1 MRITRRSALIL
12 LLLLTQPVTVA
23 AQQAADSAA
32 RVDRIF
38 ERWNTKESPGCA
50 VGVERDG
57 RTILSR
63 AYGMA
68 DLEHDVVNSPATIFE
83 AGSVSKQFTAA
94 AIQLLAMQGELSLDD
109 EVRKHVPEL
118 PDYGAPLTI
127 RHMMTHTSGLRDWGS
142 IAGISGWPRGARAH
156 THAHVLDIVSRQ
168 RALNFPS
175 GSEYS
180 YSNTGYNLQAMI
192 VERVSGMPFAEFTR
206 WHLFEP
212 LGMTNTQWRDDYTR
226 IVKGRSVAYSTRDS
240 GFAID
245 MPFENVHGNGG
256 LLTTVGDLLIWN
268 QNLETGKVGGPGF
281 LEAMH
286 RQMRLSSGRQIA
298 YASGLFVADYNGLRE
313 VYHAGA
319 TAGYRAFLARYP
331 DQRLSVALL
340 CNVGNANPGGLGRQI
355 ADVFLPRRAARAQQ
369 AQAPKRVTVPA
380 AELNAKA
387 GLYREVR
394 TGEATRLTLENGT
407 LRVGNAELIPI
418 GRAEF
423 QQGTSG
429 RRFLFERIAA
439 GRERAR
445 AISAD
450 GDTTLYEPV
459 PEFAP
464 TAEDLAAYVGEY
476 HSPEA
481 EAMLNVVV
489 DEGRLVIRRRPDTRM
504 RLTPLYPDAFDGQL
518 GLIRFLR
525 DPSGRVTEL
534 SIRQGRVYDLRFTR
548 LAN

>member
-212 LGMTNTQWRDDYTR
+212 LGMTNTQWRDAT
-226 IVKGRSVAYSTRDS
+226 
-240 GFAID
+240 
-245 MPFENVHGNGG
+245 
-256 LLTTVGDLLIWN
+256 
-268 QNLETGKVGGPGF
+268 PG
-281 LEAMH
+281 
-286 RQMRLSSGRQIA
+286 S
-298 YASGLFVADYNGLRE
+298 
-313 VYHAGA
+313 
-319 TAGYRAFLARYP
+319 
-331 DQRLSVALL
+331 
-340 CNVGNANPGGLGRQI
+340 
-355 ADVFLPRRAARAQQ
+355 
-369 AQAPKRVTVPA
+369 
-380 AELNAKA
+380 
-387 GLYREVR
+387 
-394 TGEATRLTLENGT
+394 
-407 LRVGNAELIPI
+407 
-418 GRAEF
+418 
-423 QQGTSG
+423 
-429 RRFLFERIAA
+429 
-439 GRERAR
+439 
-445 AISAD
+445 
-450 GDTTLYEPV
+450 
-459 PEFAP
+459 
-464 TAEDLAAYVGEY
+464 
-476 HSPEA
+476 
-481 EAMLNVVV
+481 
-489 DEGRLVIRRRPDTRM
+489 
-504 RLTPLYPDAFDGQL
+504 
-518 GLIRFLR
+518 
-525 DPSGRVTEL
+525 
-534 SIRQGRVYDLRFTR
+534 
-548 LAN
+548 